1 MFYEQETKDIAKGIA
16 VVLLILLAMGAVGS
30 GDYQEAVMLQE
41 EYCANLAVWDASGG
55 SEGWPPYQGREVC
68 S

>member
-1 MFYEQETKDIAKGIA
+1 MFYRKEIKDIAAGL
-16 VVLLILLAMGAVGS
+16 VLVLAILCVMGMVGA

-41 EYCANLAVWDASGG
+41 EYCANLEVWDATGG

>member
-1 MFYEQETKDIAKGIA
+1 MLYRKEIKDIAVG
-16 VVLLILLAMGAVGS
+16 LILILAILCAMGVVGS
-30 GDYQEAVMLQE
+30 GDYQEAVMLQD

-68 S
+68 P